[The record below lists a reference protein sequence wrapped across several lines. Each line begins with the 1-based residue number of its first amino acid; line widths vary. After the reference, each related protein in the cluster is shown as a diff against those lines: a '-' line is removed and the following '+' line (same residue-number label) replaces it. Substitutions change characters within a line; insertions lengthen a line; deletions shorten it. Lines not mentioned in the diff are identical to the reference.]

1 MDKIQLV
8 CKTFD
13 LQSNNISRILKINKR
28 INVKSIL
35 QCTSQVTGVVE
46 THSNVLL
53 TLPTAK
59 FEFSS
64 DR

>member
-46 THSNVLL
+46 THSNALL
-53 TLPTAK
+53 NFAYCK
-59 FEFSS
+59 I
-64 DR
+64 